1 MNGTARTGLCLD
13 EEMPG
18 DRGVDGVDGDEG
30 AAARNVT
37 LLLLEG
43 FFTAQEENKNL
54 HERRSRDMPLML
66 AHSPSCRRR
75 KRKRAEE
82 GRKRGTDR
90 RLSSASA
97 GESLLAGRYS
107 RESHG

>member
-1 MNGTARTGLCLD
+1 
-13 EEMPG
+13 MPG
-18 DRGVDGVDGDEG
+18 DRGVDGVDGDDG
-30 AAARNVT
+30 AAARNVS
-37 LLLLEG
+37 LLLLKG
-43 FFTAQEENKNL
+43 FFTVQEENKNL